1 MKEIAGAN
9 KKIDLSQYKEL
20 IETICKVEFKKFS
33 TLGLLEYAEVLNVA
47 NYTVYYL
54 LKNVK
59 NDTTYNNAY
68 LSNAIKWAIRNEVR
82 RRYKW
87 YLLKNQENNA
97 GLHYTPLLSIDDIEG
112 DSTAMLKDE
121 TASPERNAQFAE
133 IRRCI
138 EKAIAE
144 LPDKEREIVKAK
156 FFYNKK
162 LKDISI
168 EFNLS
173 QSRISR
179 IIQFSL
185 EKIKKD
191 LIKQECE

>member
-1 MKEIAGAN
+1 MNSEKKSATIKKFNIKEYMPMIETVVKVEI
-9 KKIDLSQYKEL
+9 KKFNVPHLIEYSEL
-20 IETICKVEFKKFS
+20 INIGIQVVH
-33 TLGLLEYAEVLNVA
+33 TLAKTSNIEAFNSS
-47 NYTVYYL
+47 
-54 LKNVK
+54 
-59 NDTTYNNAY
+59 Y
-68 LSNAIKWAIRNEVR
+68 LSTAIKWAIRNEVR

-87 YLLKNQENNA
+87 YLLRNQEQT
-97 GLHYTPLLSIDDIEG
+97 GPQYTPMVSIDDAEG
-112 DSTAMLKDE
+112 DYPIVLKDE
-121 TASPERNAQFAE
+121 SASPEYNAQLSE
-133 IRRCI
+133 IRKCI

-144 LPDKEREIVKAK
+144 LPEKEREIVKAK

-162 LKDISI
+162 LKDISQ

-191 LIKQECE
+191 LIKQECQ

>member
-1 MKEIAGAN
+1 MKDIAGAN

-20 IETICKVEFKKFS
+20 IETICKMELKKFS
-33 TLGLLEYAEVLNVA
+33 SLGLLEFSEVINVG

-54 LKNVK
+54 LKNAK
-59 NDTTYNNAY
+59 NDTSYNRAY

-87 YLLKNQENNA
+87 YILKNQEQTGA
-97 GLHYTPLLSIDDIEG
+97 HYIPLLSIDDVDG
-112 DSTAMLKDE
+112 DSTAMLKDDS
-121 TASPERNAQFAE
+121 ASPEVNAQLAE
-133 IRRCI
+133 IRKCI
-138 EKAIAE
+138 ERAIIG
-144 LPDKEREIVKAK
+144 LPPKEREIIKAK

-162 LKDISI
+162 LKDISL

-179 IIQFSL
+179 IIQFAL
-185 EKIKKD
+185 DKMKKD
-191 LIKQECE
+191 LIKQECQ